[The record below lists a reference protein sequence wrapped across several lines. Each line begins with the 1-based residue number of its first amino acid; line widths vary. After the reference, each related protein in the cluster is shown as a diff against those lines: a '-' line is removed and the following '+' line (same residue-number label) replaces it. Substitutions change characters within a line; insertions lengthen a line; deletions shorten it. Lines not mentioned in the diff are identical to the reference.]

1 VKSGEIAGTAIQ
13 SGYWEGW
20 MAVQALAKF
29 KTQGKVVA
37 GEKYLEDTP
46 DKTPSD
52 SDPLYQ
58 YNFLPNPAVGNT
70 QAAYDAA
77 KLWGKTADQ
86 LCNF

>member
-1 VKSGEIAGTAIQ
+1 MKNGEIAGTAVQ

-20 MAVQALAKF
+20 MAVQALGKYVA
-29 KTQGKVVA
+29 QGKVLD
-37 GEKYLEDTP
+37 GEKYLDANP
-46 DKTPSD
+46 DATPSD
-52 SDPLYQ
+52 SDPLYK
-58 YNFLPNPAVGNT
+58 YNFLPNPAVGNS